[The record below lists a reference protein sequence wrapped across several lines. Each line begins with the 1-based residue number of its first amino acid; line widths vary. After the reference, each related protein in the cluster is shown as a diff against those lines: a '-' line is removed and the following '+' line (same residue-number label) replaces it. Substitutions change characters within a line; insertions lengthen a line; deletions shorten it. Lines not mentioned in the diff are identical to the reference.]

1 MPRFPPPI
9 DPSYVPSVS
18 LIKIPATV
26 PTSDIIATL
35 KRDVA
40 LTLTDLVSSQDIA
53 AFNAELE
60 AHIQKAKAETHAAHD
75 LAPNQMMIVPGV
87 VGKSP
92 TMVKIA
98 EFEEID
104 KLRILVFKE
113 SALQHRR
120 SR

>member
-18 LIKIPATV
+18 LTTIPATA
-26 PTSDIIATL
+26 PTSDVTAIL
-35 KRDVA
+35 KRDGA
-40 LTLTDLVSSQDIA
+40 LTLTDLVVSQDIA

-60 AHIQKAKAETHAAHD
+60 PHIQKAKAETHAAHD
-75 LAPNQMMIVPGV
+75 LAPNQTITVPGV

-92 TMVKIA
+92 AMVKIA

-104 KLRILVFKE
+104 KLRILV
-113 SALQHRR
+113 L
-120 SR
+120 